1 MKIIY
6 KQGNLLDCE
15 EDIIVHGVNCQ
26 GKMGRGVAKAI
37 RDKWPVVYDYYA
49 AYFTEGANPEML
61 GKIVIAPI
69 GFGKYVIN
77 AFTQNG
83 HGRNNIIVYVDYNAV
98 RSCFVDL
105 TQAILRSKFADKE
118 VGVAMP
124 KIGAGLANGDWEI
137 ISSIIEE
144 ESGCVWQPVIYEL

>member
-15 EDIIVHGVNCQ
+15 EPIIVHGVNCQ
-26 GKMGRGVAKAI
+26 GKMGSGVAKSI
-37 RDKWPVVYDYYA
+37 REKWPVVYDYYA
-49 AYFTEGANPEML
+49 AYLTGGANPEML
-61 GKIVIAPI
+61 GKIIIAPI
-69 GFGKYVIN
+69 GFGRYVVN
-77 AFTQNG
+77 AFTQNSY
-83 HGRNNIIVYVDYNAV
+83 GRNKHIVYVDYTAV

-137 ISSIIEE
+137 ISNIIEE
-144 ESGCVWQPVIYEL
+144 ESRGVWQPIIYEL